1 MKSLLFPDVAF
12 GSPFRAVYLY
22 FDLET
27 TVVSTRTYRHHRPQ
41 NKKSCWFFD
50 PRLEIHSLSKRALRV
65 V

>member
-1 MKSLLFPDVAF
+1 MALDALELGYTPAPVIMA
-12 GSPFRAVYLY
+12 A